1 MVRPSALAISRL
13 LPRRTARRL
22 DDGNGAGQI
31 VTQHSVHLVLDLIEA
46 PDRAA
51 SEDLGKLGEVVAS
64 HLKTAGLGGEVVPDE
79 LQRLVIRQ
87 IPEMRDVVPDERSQV
102 VIDDRD
108 LLLISL

>member
-1 MVRPSALAISRL
+1 
-13 LPRRTARRL
+13 
-22 DDGNGAGQI
+22 
-31 VTQHSVHLVLDLIEA
+31 A

-108 LLLISL
+108 LLLISLVERPELAGFFLAQPEVHGDQSLAIGANCVAQELEADLRR